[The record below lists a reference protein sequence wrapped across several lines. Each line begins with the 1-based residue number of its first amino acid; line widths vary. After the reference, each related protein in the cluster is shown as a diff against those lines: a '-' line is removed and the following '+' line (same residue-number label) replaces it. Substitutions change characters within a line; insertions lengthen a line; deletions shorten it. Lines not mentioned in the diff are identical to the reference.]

1 MDQAAQYA
9 QAQAMLDEP
18 AWIKVQLPI
27 AFVAEQAGVRLVQGE
42 GRLHGIC
49 PFHPDKDPSFDIY
62 PWGGGERFGCF
73 ACGAGGDVLDFIQRM
88 WLLGFRE
95 ACEMAKRGIERMKAL
110 GWERPV
116 LGGQFEWSESA
127 ATELWRCS
135 STVGLEEIIDAKG
148 WCFPASH
155 LTATWGCRAQGAELI
170 VPVWDESKAMVGLKH
185 RPLNGAR
192 SLMSL
197 PGSRLRTTLYGAHL
211 ARWDR
216 VLLTEGESD
225 AWTASW
231 LLRNTGVAVLSLPA
245 GAGAAPTRLDLLRGR
260 SVYIAFDG
268 DDAGAMSA
276 FRWFEAVASV
286 GASAVVLDLPKG
298 EDITS
303 VSRNEPTWLPSRME
317 SQ

>member
-1 MDQAAQYA
+1 MDYAAQYA
-9 QAQAMLDEP
+9 EAQALLDEP
-18 AWIKVQLPI
+18 SYIKAALPI

-62 PWGGGERFGCF
+62 PWGAGERFGCF

-88 WLLGFRE
+88 WLLGFRD

-116 LGGQFEWSESA
+116 LGGQFEWNEQA

-135 STVGLEEIIDAKG
+135 SIVGLEEIIAAKG
-148 WCFPASH
+148 WCFPAEH

-170 VPVWDESKAMVGLKH
+170 VPVWDENKAMVGLKH
-185 RPLNGAR
+185 RPLNGQR
-192 SLMSL
+192 SLISL
-197 PGSRLRTTLYGAHL
+197 PGSRLRTTLYGAHQP
-211 ARWDR
+211 RWGQ

-231 LLRNTGVAVLSLPA
+231 LLRNKGMACLSLPA
-245 GAGAAPTRLDLLRGR
+245 GAGAAPARLDLLRGR
-260 SVYIAFDG
+260 EVVIAFDG
-268 DDAGAMSA
+268 DEAGRLSA
-276 FRWFEAVASV
+276 ARWFAALDSSCIR
-286 GASAVVLDLPKG
+286 GDILDLPQG
-298 EDITS
+298 QDITS
-303 VSRNEPTWLPSRME
+303 MTAQEPSWLLDQLE
-317 SQ
+317 VN